1 MVRRCGLKSESH
13 PMRFLSGIEEEK
25 DEDVEMFDE
34 LDDNFNMTRVSSS
47 DDRTIEQVQVDVEH
61 IWAVKLQS
69 KF

>member
-1 MVRRCGLKSESH
+1 
-13 PMRFLSGIEEEK
+13 MRFLSGIEEEK